1 MVSGWQRTER
11 WLALFSFIA
20 SVAAF
25 LGWVGAVG
33 TGSGGWAALLLVI
46 ICATMAFDVVWVVR
60 PRSLRWWSG
69 LLVLVIGIG
78 PACYA
83 FVTLAGPISHVAGQ
97 FSIVAIGLAGMTV
110 VRRYE
115 VPSTGN

>member
-1 MVSGWQRTER
+1 VTGWQRTER
-11 WLALFSFIA
+11 WLALFSFVA

-33 TGSGGWAALLLVI
+33 TGSGGLAALLLLLVS
-46 ICATMAFDVVWVVR
+46 ATVVFDLVWVLR

-69 LLVLVIGIG
+69 LLVLVVAIG

-83 FVTLAGPISHVAGQ
+83 FLTLTGTLPHVAGLLT
-97 FSIVAIGLAGMTV
+97 IVASALTGTTV
-110 VRRYE
+110 FRRYE
-115 VPSTGN
+115 MPPVGK